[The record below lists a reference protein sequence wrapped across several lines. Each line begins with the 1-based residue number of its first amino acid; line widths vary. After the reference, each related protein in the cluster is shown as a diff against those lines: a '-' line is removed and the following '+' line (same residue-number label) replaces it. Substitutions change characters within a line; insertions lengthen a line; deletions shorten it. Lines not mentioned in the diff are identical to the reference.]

1 MGSFLDEGEERDEED
16 EDREGDF
23 TIFRGVKNGSSTW
36 LDAIDRV
43 IITARRSAGVPVN
56 VRTEYEKENAR
67 GV

>member
-23 TIFRGVKNGSSTW
+23 TICRGVKNGSSTW

-43 IITARRSAGVPVN
+43 IITAR
-56 VRTEYEKENAR
+56 
-67 GV
+67 